1 MKRKTILIPALIMA
15 VTALAA
21 CSFGNEQENDISEE
35 STLATTQSNTE
46 ESISKTSGTDDTAKT
61 ETDDEQVPDSDFF
74 SYELKAG
81 KTAKVDLGKDGTFD
95 TITLNKEHSDKYGI
109 DFYSLE
115 VNDQIIDILSEEDAP
130 YFQSANCYFVHKDEF
145 DSLFVSLEGDAG
157 KRQVVNYMWTGASM
171 EKGETVDGFKYFGID
186 EAEGAVMLTEELDMI
201 DKWEVATDYYFVSG
215 GLSTA
220 DKFRTI
226 TNPKALTLKQDVE
239 FEDDESGEG
248 PKSAKAGDKISP
260 SCLAYGDSVMGFTD
274 ENGESLGYLS
284 IDQKEENGE
293 QVFYFGETSAKDLF
307 EVQ

>member
-1 MKRKTILIPALIMA
+1 MIRKNAFILISM
-15 VTALAA
+15 LAA
-21 CSFGNEQENDISEE
+21 TTLVACTDNTDPNENVSTEASTEDVSVVAETVDENAD
-35 STLATTQSNTE
+35 TADTGDSNTDE
-46 ESISKTSGTDDTAKT
+46 EQI
-61 ETDDEQVPDSDFF
+61 PDADFF
-74 SYELKAG
+74 SYELKEG

-95 TITLNKEHSDKYGI
+95 TITLNKEHSDEYGI

-130 YFQSANCYFVHKDEF
+130 YFQIANCYFVHKDEF